1 MTDLAG
7 RLAARLAGTYPL
19 ADSYHFAV
27 LEAEM
32 PGHVARA
39 QELVEAA
46 TGLVGQGDAQ
56 VEVVDRATWAVRNID
71 LFGRLV
77 EPIRSKISRPM
88 VDSVVRYETA
98 ALLGALARRVLG
110 QYEMVLPGSG
120 DVIYL
125 VAPNLLALERSQQF
139 VPDEFRLWVALHEV
153 THRLQFTGVPWMR
166 DHFLGLVEG
175 LISASRPD
183 PERIGQVLRRVA
195 AQAQAGED
203 FFDETGLLGLF
214 ASEQQRTELDRVQA
228 LMSVLEG
235 HGHVLMDRVGAEHLP
250 SQGRMTALIR
260 ERRSDPKMQRILR
273 ITGMEM
279 KLRQYDV
286 GERFVLGVERIAGWD
301 ALEALWEG
309 PDQLPDL
316 PELEDPNAWLTRIS

>member
-7 RLAARLAGTYPL
+7 RLATRLAGTYPL

-32 PGHVARA
+32 PAHVAKA

-46 TGLVGQGDAQ
+46 TGLTGDGPAQ
-56 VEVVDRATWAVRNID
+56 VEVVDRGTWADRNIH

-77 EPIRSKISRPM
+77 EPIRARLDRPLI
-88 VDSVVRYETA
+88 DTIVRYETA
-98 ALLGALARRVLG
+98 AILGVLARRVLG

-125 VAPNLLALERSQQF
+125 VAPNMLALERSQQF

-153 THRLQFTGVPWMR
+153 THRLQFTAVPWMR
-166 DHFLGLVEG
+166 DHFLGLVEA

-183 PERIGQVLRRVA
+183 PERIGVVVRRVA
-195 AQAQAGED
+195 TQIQSGDE

-214 ASEQQRTELDRVQA
+214 ASDQQRTELDRVQS

-260 ERRSDPKMQRILR
+260 ERRADPKMQRILR

-279 KLRQYDV
+279 KLRQYEI
-286 GERFVLGVERIAGWD
+286 GERFVLGVEEIAGWD
-301 ALEALWEG
+301 ALEVLWQG
-309 PDQLPDL
+309 PENLPDL
-316 PELEDPNAWLTRIS
+316 VELEDPRAWLTRIS